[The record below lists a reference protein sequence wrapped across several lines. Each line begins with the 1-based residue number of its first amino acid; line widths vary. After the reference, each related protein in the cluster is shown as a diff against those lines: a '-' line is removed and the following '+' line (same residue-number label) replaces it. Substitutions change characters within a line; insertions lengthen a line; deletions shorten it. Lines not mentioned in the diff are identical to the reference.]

1 MGNAGEKMD
10 KLFCLAILLTF
21 TAQSSSALQEQS
33 TNPPAGQQQPSN
45 IPAEEA
51 HFTPEQM
58 KEYYRVYKNA
68 DVRYLRKVF
77 DAYLRGTGVREDE
90 SKWLSQWDKDYY
102 RGKFVVLSREDNTFG
117 GTLITIMFQDRP
129 DKVFLA
135 WVYPEGG
142 ERKLALRRFD
152 LDQFTE
158 EDIRNMRTRYRRFL
172 EDKAHAM

>member
-1 MGNAGEKMD
+1 MHT
-10 KLFCLAILLTF
+10 LFCLAVLLTF
-21 TAQSSSALQEQS
+21 TAQSSPAPQEQS
-33 TNPPAGQQQPSN
+33 ANPPARQQQPSN

-68 DVRYLRKVF
+68 DVHYLRKVF
-77 DAYLRGTGVREDE
+77 DAYLRGAGVREDE

-102 RGKFVVLSREDNTFG
+102 RSKFVVLSREDNPFG

-129 DKVFLA
+129 DKVFVA

-142 ERKLALRRFD
+142 QRKLALRRFE
-152 LDQFTE
+152 LDQFSE